1 MSGFVKA
8 DLEGQM
14 DPDRADILWKASSVS
29 VLKVHRRDLD
39 FNGWI
44 FCCQGFSEAAR
55 HSSSAGQSWVSSK
68 EKSFNIHIL
77 IQYIWYQNIVTLWR
91 RWQYII
97 EDVISLLY
105 GNIFT
110 IVKKWHFQL
119 LFLMVESVYW
129 ILNGKIYRDL
139 YWKKANVI

>member
-1 MSGFVKA
+1 MVETNLIWKQRPPKKPPWNQDA
-8 DLEGQM
+8 ED
-14 DPDRADILWKASSVS
+14 DPE
-29 VLKVHRRDLD
+29 
-39 FNGWI
+39 NGAKS
-44 FCCQGFSEAAR
+44 FM
-55 HSSSAGQSWVSSK
+55 SSK

-119 LFLMVESVYW
+119 LFFMVESVYW
-129 ILNGKIYRDL
+129 ILNRRIYRDL